1 MKIVFVG
8 PTLPDVHR
16 LAGTAI
22 TLQPPALQG
31 DILSATERGATAIG
45 LVDGHF
51 EQVAPVWHK
60 EILYALTQGVQVFGA
75 ASMGALRAAECA
87 PFGMTGIGEIYRQY
101 AEGERMDD
109 ADVALI
115 HGPAELG
122 YLPLTLPLVN
132 VDMTLRGLRDRHLL
146 SAETV
151 SAIGAAATAIFY
163 KERTWAAV
171 VERAL
176 LPASF
181 DRVRLADLLVAEF
194 VDQKRIDALLL
205 FDALHNAPDQRKVVA
220 RGWKFNS
227 TSMWKRLSGQPDASS

>member
-8 PTLPDVHR
+8 PTLPDARRV
-16 LAGTAI
+16 ASAVI
-22 TLQPPALQG
+22 TLQPPAVQG
-31 DILSATERGATAIG
+31 DILSATKRGATAIG
-45 LVDGHF
+45 LVDGNF

-101 AEGERMDD
+101 AQGERVDD

-132 VDMTLRGLRDRHLL
+132 VDVTLRCLADRQLL
-146 SAETV
+146 PVEAV
-151 SAIGAAATAIFY
+151 AAVGAAAAGIFY

-171 VERAL
+171 VERAR
-176 LPASF
+176 LPAGT
-181 DRVRLADLLVAEF
+181 DRTRLADLLAAEF

-205 FDALHNAPDQRKVVA
+205 LDALHNAPNQRTVVA
-220 RGWKFNS
+220 RDWKFNS